1 MERKTRLKLGFSLY
15 DMKGEIIMGEVN
27 KFRHFNED
35 FSLEGKKALITGA
48 SNGIGIEIAKMFA
61 RKGADIISFDLKK
74 SEELKQ
80 YVEEKGKKCLLI
92 EGNLTVTEDIQNAV
106 DKAIEEK
113 LTFLSIVLELDSWKW
128 HQKVLKKCG
137 I

>member
-1 MERKTRLKLGFSLY
+1 
-15 DMKGEIIMGEVN
+15 
-27 KFRHFNED
+27 
-35 FSLEGKKALITGA
+35 
-48 SNGIGIEIAKMFA
+48 MFA

-106 DKAIEEK
+106 DKAIEEFGK
-113 LTFLSIVLELDSWKW
+113 IDVLVLELDSWKW

>member
-48 SNGIGIEIAKMFA
+48 SNGIGIEIAKMFE

-74 SEELKQ
+74 
-80 YVEEKGKKCLLI
+80 
-92 EGNLTVTEDIQNAV
+92 
-106 DKAIEEK
+106 
-113 LTFLSIVLELDSWKW
+113 
-128 HQKVLKKCG
+128 
-137 I
+137 